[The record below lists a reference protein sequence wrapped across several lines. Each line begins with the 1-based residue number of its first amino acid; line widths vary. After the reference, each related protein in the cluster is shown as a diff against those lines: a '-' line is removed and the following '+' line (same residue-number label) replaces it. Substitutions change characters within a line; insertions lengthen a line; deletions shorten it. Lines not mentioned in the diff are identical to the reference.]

1 MFRCYF
7 LALYT
12 IVLYNHRVI
21 VIILAHYD
29 PIDMHRT
36 LDSLIDDISYKNTS
50 KPQKKTVRLPVF
62 LQEIKLF
69 WAIFIAMFFGMLVFT
84 NANLFMHALG
94 LVHNDYDN
102 QSLAFAQEIDSMIV
116 DSAIERKQD
125 AILEKYKDIS
135 ITQNPVA
142 TNIGTVLEN
151 KLAQYDFN
159 FNTLPPVDRLVVD
172 GIALDVP
179 LISVTEKSEG
189 DFVRGDFDIEL
200 RDGVVK
206 YPTTPMPGEWGNTL
220 IFGHTS
226 QERREKNPY
235 GTVFSNLPKL
245 QAWDE
250 IKLVWKGELYKYK
263 IVETVIRRP
272 KDVDKEFQKRQN
284 MDKEYITLMWCYP
297 LGTTRQRMMVMAE
310 RVY

>member
-1 MFRCYF
+1 
-7 LALYT
+7 
-12 IVLYNHRVI
+12 
-21 VIILAHYD
+21 
-29 PIDMHRT
+29 
-36 LDSLIDDISYKNTS
+36 
-50 KPQKKTVRLPVF
+50 
-62 LQEIKLF
+62 
-69 WAIFIAMFFGMLVFT
+69 MLVFT

-206 YPTTPMPGEWGNTL
+206 YPTTPMPGE
-220 IFGHTS
+220 
-226 QERREKNPY
+226 
-235 GTVFSNLPKL
+235 
-245 QAWDE
+245 
-250 IKLVWKGELYKYK
+250 
-263 IVETVIRRP
+263 
-272 KDVDKEFQKRQN
+272 
-284 MDKEYITLMWCYP
+284 
-297 LGTTRQRMMVMAE
+297 
-310 RVY
+310 